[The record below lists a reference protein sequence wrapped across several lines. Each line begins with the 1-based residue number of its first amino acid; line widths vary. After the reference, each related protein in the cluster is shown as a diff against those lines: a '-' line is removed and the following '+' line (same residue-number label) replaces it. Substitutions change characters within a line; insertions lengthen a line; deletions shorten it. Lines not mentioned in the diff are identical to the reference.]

1 MLQSSEPRVCPNS
14 DVHQSCSWRNTEG
27 ESQYKFVL
35 CHCRDCKFLNIRP
48 CYSAVGVN
56 LLMLQVVGA
65 RDQRVTALVVSV
77 LLGASVLMAPILKL
91 VPFAVLFGVFLYMGI
106 SGTS

>member
-1 MLQSSEPRVCPNS
+1 M
-14 DVHQSCSWRNTEG
+14 
-27 ESQYKFVL
+27 SQWQL
-35 CHCRDCKFLNIRP
+35 
-48 CYSAVGVN
+48 GVN

>member
-1 MLQSSEPRVCPNS
+1 MVS
-14 DVHQSCSWRNTEG
+14 
-27 ESQYKFVL
+27 VL
-35 CHCRDCKFLNIRP
+35 LGA
-48 CYSAVGVN
+48 SVLTN